1 MGFAEQP
8 YRESLLVQLNRLR
21 NHTYRIEIALG
32 RKIEAL
38 DDLNVDLDKLNF
50 ANNANRRTAVNS
62 CSSRELINFMVHRP
76 NNLLTKKKLFR
87 EIKESQEEGAVNSC
101 SSGEDWTELVKIKST
116 FLSLPFIVSIECL
129 NNKKLKKKIINEIK
143 QLERVGKEAIG
154 NSTEKGKIENPL
166 NSRKP
171 IKNRVNLLN
180 EISEEL
186 RKEHLEVSVKIRCVQ
201 KNIDVID
208 EELNP
213 LLRQGNDIWL
223 QKEEVKRHIRNL
235 MKQQEEARAT
245 HDRYVSVMS
254 NARELARKKDLKAL
268 LDLSLKEVDI
278 FMCDWNRSKAFRY
291 NYEKS
296 ILQSL
301 DHRRLSRD
309 GRIRNLHEE
318 PLIQEVQ

>member
-101 SSGEDWTELVKIKST
+101 SSGEDWTEL
-116 FLSLPFIVSIECL
+116 
-129 NNKKLKKKIINEIK
+129 KKIINEIK